1 MIAANKRLLKA
12 NLTQGVLGLQTN
24 LVQLY
29 SKKYIFIYFHKVK
42 TSYIYFYL

>member
-29 SKKYIFIYFHKVK
+29 SKNFFSNYK
-42 TSYIYFYL
+42 SYKILLYL